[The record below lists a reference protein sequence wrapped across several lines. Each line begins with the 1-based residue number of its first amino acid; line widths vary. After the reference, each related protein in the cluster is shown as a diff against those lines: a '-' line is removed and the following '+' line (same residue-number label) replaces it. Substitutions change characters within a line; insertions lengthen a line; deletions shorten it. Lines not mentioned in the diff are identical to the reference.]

1 MRVLIWATT
10 LQADILA
17 LALHLD
23 TCSDVELIVAA
34 EGLEAYRRS
43 MMARVRP
50 LRAPLLDMNEPSTR
64 DAIARLSPDVVVCD
78 NHYPHFE
85 AAPRVCSMW
94 HGLGWKARPQADL
107 TTFYKHIKRLTGTD
121 PRSPNPRFL
130 AQCYGEPDRAWR
142 IDNWKLDPASC
153 RTIGMAF
160 SDLLREPPYT
170 KAQLADSYAIDVS
183 ARKTLLV
190 NLTWH

>member
-107 TTFYKHIKRLTGTD
+107 TTF
-121 PRSPNPRFL
+121 
-130 AQCYGEPDRAWR
+130 
-142 IDNWKLDPASC
+142 
-153 RTIGMAF
+153 
-160 SDLLREPPYT
+160 
-170 KAQLADSYAIDVS
+170 
-183 ARKTLLV
+183 
-190 NLTWH
+190 